1 MRKPPDLFTISR
13 RMIRAITERRLLGNQ
28 EKLFLRTKNL
38 KSALDGTNNTS
49 ESMRRKQLNTG
60 LHSLKRK
67 QQLTKL
73 KLKQRLKSPLKLK
86 LLKKQ
91 NLLPKLKL
99 PKPKLPRKPKSLN
112 QQKNSKTSSSTSLR
126 KLFQNSRHLSKLLF
140 Q

>member
-1 MRKPPDLFTISR
+1 MRKQPDLFTTSR

-28 EKLFLRTKNL
+28 EKLFLRTKNS

-73 KLKQRLKSPLKLK
+73 KLKQRLKSPLKPK

-91 NLLPKLKL
+91 NLLPKLKP